1 MNVGIVVEGAADGSA
16 YPELVRRIRNDL
28 DPCQIRECNGK
39 SRLKNRFVNFLRE
52 FERNHAW
59 QIDAA
64 FVILDSDCNPSQPIE
79 ARLRDILN
87 ASGFAPEFP
96 VEFFATSC
104 MLESWLLSDLDAI
117 RTVAVQRGHVAGL
130 LPPSIQIAN
139 APSAADKV
147 VFIQV
152 LSHFG
157 LPATPPV
164 YREVATLT
172 NFTMIR
178 NRCSYFGEFTKR
190 TIAIC

>member
-59 QIDAA
+59 QIDVA

-79 ARLRDILN
+79 ARLRNILN
-87 ASGFAPEFP
+87 ASGFAPRFHL
-96 VEFFATSC
+96 VYFATQC

-117 RTVAVQRGHVAGL
+117 RAVAAQRGHSAGV
-130 LPPSIQIAN
+130 LPLSIQIGIAHN
-139 APSAADKV
+139 AADKE
-147 VFIQV
+147 VFIRV
-152 LSHFG
+152 LNHFG
-157 LPATPPV
+157 LPATPMV
-164 YREVATLT
+164 YREIAASADL
-172 NFTMIR
+172 TMIG
-178 NRCSYFGEFTKR
+178 NRCSYFREFMRRIK
-190 TIAIC
+190 AL